1 MKTFTGLNRIEQVK
15 SYFSSG
21 DIYNRGF
28 IKVLNRKA
36 TGFDTR
42 AKNWKGQEGSN
53 SYDLVLFWLIN
64 IQLHLRVAYKMV
76 WLVVMKMSGLL

>member
-1 MKTFTGLNRIEQVK
+1 MLASPKLHLHVHFTHCIQC
-15 SYFSSG
+15 
-21 DIYNRGF
+21 
-28 IKVLNRKA
+28 
-36 TGFDTR
+36 
-42 AKNWKGQEGSN
+42 N